1 MDLTIYKNIKFPLIF
16 LTKLAN
22 LAYNQTINLEIK
34 KTNSEIVKEILDE
47 IINNVV
53 LKLNKKVLKEDE
65 LCELEELKEDYID
78 SPRKEPIK
86 NELVESEIEIIGNI
100 DDYIEISEEDE
111 LEIIK
116 SQLDINSNKVDLN
129 DQFLFYVLKY
139 FFKFYYLKLIDCDIL
154 KLFEKIKDSHSKSYS
169 LIKLHQQLLK
179 SQCEN
184 MIKLDLYIKRVKN
197 LDDPKLSSK
206 SLDENID
213 YLKLKLELLN
223 GINDSTF
230 GDGFFFKLLQL
241 ENKNLI
247 YEKEIINRLILVKK
261 LLGSN
266 FFKNNNIDLITLNDF
281 LLLDYKDQNKFYFKF
296 FKNIKLILENDIK
309 MLLKTKKIINL
320 LKYIYE

>member
-34 KTNSEIVKEILDE
+34 KTNSEIVKELVDE
-47 IINNVV
+47 IISNVV

-65 LCELEELKEDYID
+65 LCELKELKEDYID

-86 NELVESEIEIIGNI
+86 DEIVESEIEIIDNI
-100 DDYIEISEEDE
+100 NNPIKSSDE

-116 SQLDINSNKVDLN
+116 SKLDINSNKVDLN

-197 LDDPKLSSK
+197 LDDLKLSSK

-213 YLKLKLELLN
+213 YLKLKLELFN

-241 ENKNLI
+241 ENKNLM
-247 YEKEIINRLILVKK
+247 YEKEVINRLILVKK

-281 LLLDYKDQNKFYFKF
+281 LMLDYKDQNKFYFKL